1 MKNGLLLKLN
11 MLSWLFASLDT
22 ERDTGDSSEAGKQPK
37 VKSTA
42 PKPVFVI
49 LQQIAPMLQTIV
61 SNWIMDAG
69 VVEVHIITFN
79 SLHTGEFSTFFFVV
93 CSFFKQLIFFKKFK
107 NTVPSECQTVWIQT
121 RRDILSGLV
130 WIQTVCIFGYHQK
143 FLSRILYHQSVKQ
156 FGSRPGPTFCQ
167 AWSGS
172 KLFAKDI
179 SKR

>member
-69 VVEVHIITFN
+69 VVEVHIITIN
-79 SLHTGEFSTFFFVV
+79 SLHSWAIFFVV
-93 CSFFKQLIFFKKFK
+93 CSFFKKITFQKFLSRLLFHQSVK
-107 NTVPSECQTVWIQT
+107 QFGRP
-121 RRDILSGLV
+121 DILSGLV
-130 WIQTVCIFGYHQK
+130 WVKTVCKGAN
-143 FLSRILYHQSVKQ
+143 LN
-156 FGSRPGPTFCQ
+156 
-167 AWSGS
+167 
-172 KLFAKDI
+172 
-179 SKR
+179 